1 MVHPGLRGRLRP
13 GLGLRISARGLA
25 VRDRRSGL
33 GMRGIVAL
41 ANGPEARL
49 RLLTFAQKR
58 MLVYNRCL
66 L

>member
-1 MVHPGLRGRLRP
+1 
-13 GLGLRISARGLA
+13 
-25 VRDRRSGL
+25 
-33 GMRGIVAL
+33 MRGIVAL